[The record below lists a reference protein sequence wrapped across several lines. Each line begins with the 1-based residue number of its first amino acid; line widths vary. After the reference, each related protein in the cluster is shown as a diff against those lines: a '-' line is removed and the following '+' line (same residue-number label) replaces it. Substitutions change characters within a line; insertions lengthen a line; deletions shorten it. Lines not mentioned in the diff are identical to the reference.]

1 MFEVF
6 FEEGI
11 GRHSSQKGK
20 AKQSRKGKTGVSR
33 EFGVK
38 FRQA

>member
-11 GRHSSQKGK
+11 GRHSSQKGQ
-20 AKQSRKGKTGVSR
+20 AKQSQKGGTGVSG
-33 EFGVK
+33 EFSVK